1 MLLALALCRPFVLRE
16 SRDLHVVFLV
26 DVSESVDL
34 PAVMEAVPQIERAID
49 SLAATDSYTLGILGD
64 GVRFFASMDEMA
76 LLLKQWRDG
85 IADDAFRRETR
96 LSEGLLSSRLK
107 FPASKV
113 RRVVFFSDGRET
125 HRPIAEAMPF
135 LTKEDIDVLWCP
147 LVGLQEPEAA
157 VVRVETNAGTAFEGE
172 TVRMNV
178 TLAANEAQDAK
189 LRILH
194 KGVVMREIDVALE
207 GGDQEVD
214 VDVPMTTPGESLWT
228 VELVPEEDH
237 FPLNN
242 QSAVTVN
249 VTGKP
254 RLLVLHDTPKDM
266 RNLSRALKEQE
277 IVVDVRGIRGMPESM
292 EGLLAFDAIVLADVP
307 ATFMTLQQMD
317 WLKQYVMEFGGGVA
331 MLGSENSFGLGG
343 YYKTPVEEVL
353 PLISR
358 FEKEKEN
365 PSLAMALVMD
375 KSGSMQ
381 GLPIELARQAAK
393 ASVEVLSARDQIG
406 VIGFDG
412 QPQIISEL
420 RPASESDAI
429 QAAIDSLAADGGTNV
444 YLGMVAG
451 KDMLDNAT
459 AKIKHMIVM
468 TDGQT
473 SAADF
478 HGLVQAMTENGI
490 TVSSVAL
497 GNSAARELL
506 STIAEMGRGRY
517 YETVDPATVP
527 QFFTKETMQASRSAI
542 KEDLYSSLIAGDHAM
557 LSGYREEDLPFS
569 LGYVMTEPKPTSQ
582 VLLAAE
588 TGDPLLAVG
597 CYGLGSGLAFTSD
610 LSEKWGSE

>member
-1 MLLALALCRPFVLRE
+1 M
-16 SRDLHVVFLV
+16 V

-34 PAVMEAVPQIERAID
+34 PAAIEAVPEIEQAIV
-49 SLAATDSYTLGILGD
+49 SLAATDSDTIGILGD
-64 GVRFFASMDEMA
+64 GVRFFESVDEMTTQ
-76 LLLKQWRDG
+76 LEQWRDG
-85 IADDAFRRETR
+85 IADDVFRSATR
-96 LSEGLLSSRLK
+96 LPEGLLTSRLK
-107 FPASKV
+107 FPASKA
-113 RRVVFFSDGRET
+113 RRIVLFSDGRET
-125 HRPIAEAMPF
+125 HRPVAEAMP
-135 LTKEDIDVLWCP
+135 LLAKEEIDVLWRP
-147 LVGLQEPEAA
+147 LVGLQAPEAA
-157 VVRVETNAGTAFEGE
+157 VVGVETNALTAFEGE
-172 TVRMNV
+172 TVRMPV
-178 TLAANEAQDAK
+178 TLVANQSQDAK

-194 KGVVMREIDVALE
+194 KGVVMREIDVALD
-207 GGDQEVD
+207 GGDQEAD
-214 VDVPMTTPGESLWT
+214 VEVPMTTPGESLWT
-228 VELVPEEDH
+228 AELVPEQDH
-237 FPLNN
+237 FPLSN
-242 QSAVTVN
+242 QSMVTVR

-254 RLLVLHDTPKDM
+254 RLLVLHDSPKDM

-277 IVVDVRGIRGMPESM
+277 IEVDIRGVRGMPESM
-292 EGLLAFDAIVLADVP
+292 EGLLAFDAVVLADVP
-307 ATFMTLQQMD
+307 ATSMTLQQMD

-331 MLGSENSFGLGG
+331 ILGSENSFGLGG
-343 YYKTPVEEVL
+343 YYKAPVEEVL

-358 FEKEKEN
+358 FEKEN

-473 SAADF
+473 GAADF
-478 HGLVQAMTENGI
+478 HGMVQAMTESGI

-506 STIAEMGRGRY
+506 STIVEMGRGRY
-517 YETVDPATVP
+517 YETVDQATVP
-527 QFFTKETMQASRSAI
+527 QIFTKETMQASRSAI
-542 KEDLYSSLIAGDHAM
+542 KEDLYSSLLVGDHAM
-557 LSGYREEDLPFS
+557 LSGYREE
-569 LGYVMTEPKPTSQ
+569 GRR
-582 VLLAAE
+582 
-588 TGDPLLAVG
+588 
-597 CYGLGSGLAFTSD
+597 
-610 LSEKWGSE
+610 